1 MLDLAE
7 FATLD
12 LHELRA
18 DFIVGRIDG
27 RVHII
32 SNPAHLRE
40 LAEVEIA
47 INGLRSASRRE
58 TKRDVSLSKA
68 SLRAIEHLLVRYF
81 ADHWLRGSTPQ
92 THIATD
98 FPVDRMNLLNFIK
111 MIAHTSLG

>member
-47 INGLRSASRRE
+47 INGFTQR
-58 TKRDVSLSKA
+58 
-68 SLRAIEHLLVRYF
+68 
-81 ADHWLRGSTPQ
+81 
-92 THIATD
+92 IATRD
-98 FPVDRMNLLNFIK
+98 QTRCESEQGIF
-111 MIAHTSLG
+111 AGH